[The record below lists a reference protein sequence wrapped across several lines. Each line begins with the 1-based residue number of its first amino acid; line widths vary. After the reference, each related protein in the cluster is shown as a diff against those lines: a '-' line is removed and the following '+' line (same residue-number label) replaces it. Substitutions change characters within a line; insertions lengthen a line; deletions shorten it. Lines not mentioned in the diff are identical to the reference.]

1 MADSLAGRFARR
13 EIIVKSMRKIVERAS
28 EIAMNTGV
36 DGVGA
41 VRRSGALPGNA
52 DRSTSPLI
60 PSQEIKLCQR
70 TICRGH

>member
-1 MADSLAGRFARR
+1 M
-13 EIIVKSMRKIVERAS
+13 KSMRKIVERAS